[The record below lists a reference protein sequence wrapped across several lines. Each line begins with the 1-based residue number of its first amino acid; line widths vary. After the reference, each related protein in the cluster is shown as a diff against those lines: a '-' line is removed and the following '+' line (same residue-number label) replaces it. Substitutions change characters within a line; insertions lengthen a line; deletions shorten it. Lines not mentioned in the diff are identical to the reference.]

1 MGPDPHRAD
10 ADADAD
16 AAGDL
21 DWWVS
26 VDSTVCRVHQH
37 GAALTREV
45 SSEVPSHTGGSVE

>member
-1 MGPDPHRAD
+1 MGPNPHR